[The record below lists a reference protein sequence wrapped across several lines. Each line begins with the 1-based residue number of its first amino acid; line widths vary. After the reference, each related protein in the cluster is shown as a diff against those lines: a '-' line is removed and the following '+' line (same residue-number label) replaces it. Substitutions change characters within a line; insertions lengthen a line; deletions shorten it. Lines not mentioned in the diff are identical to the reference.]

1 MNQAIK
7 KQLAAAG
14 KIFYENGWT
23 PGEDSGDISI
33 RDTETGYIY
42 VFPRPCAKVPVIRN
56 WGMITEND
64 IAVVDPDGN
73 YVEDTHVYATV
84 ELPMHLAVYK
94 ARKDINAIVHSHAVW
109 SSAFAIT
116 GQNIPPVLAEQ
127 SLFLGGE
134 TVCAAY
140 GKVGSWELANNMVK
154 ALGEK
159 GMAALLRNHGAISC
173 GGDLE
178 TALSYQSFLEKGAQT
193 VVMAKLLGE
202 LIEVAPEDVLD
213 DSLNDL
219 PWD

>member
-1 MNQAIK
+1 MKQELK
-7 KQLAAAG
+7 KRLAEAG
-14 KIFYENGWT
+14 KLFYGNGWT
-23 PGEDSGDISI
+23 PGEDSGDISV
-33 RDTETGYIY
+33 RDAETGYIY
-42 VFPRPCAKVPVIRN
+42 IFPRPCAMVPVIRN

-84 ELPMHLAVYK
+84 ELPMHLAIYK
-94 ARKDINAIVHSHAVW
+94 ARRDIHAIVHSHAVW
-109 SSAFAIT
+109 SSAFAVT

-134 TVCAAY
+134 VVCAEY

-159 GMAALLRNHGAISC
+159 RMAALLRNHGAVCC

-178 TALSYQSFLEKGAQT
+178 QALSYQTFLEKGAQT
-193 VVMAKLLGE
+193 VVMGKLLGN
-202 LIEVAPEDVLD
+202 LLYIRPEDVLD
-213 DSLNDL
+213 ESLNNL
-219 PWD
+219 PWG